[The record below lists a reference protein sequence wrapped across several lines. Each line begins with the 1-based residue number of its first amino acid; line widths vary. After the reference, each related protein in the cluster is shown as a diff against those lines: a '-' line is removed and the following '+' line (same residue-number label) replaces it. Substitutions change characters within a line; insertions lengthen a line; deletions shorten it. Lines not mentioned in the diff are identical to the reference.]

1 MSDTDPDTLPMIP
14 VAKPRFTAR
23 PFPVGVP
30 NRPVK
35 IVKSPSGAGYH
46 AVLAGGT
53 SVNDVD
59 TLPSMQA
66 AKPVIQTTKSC
77 NSPACRGNSYDSDE
91 HNCWSCG
98 CALIVKVV
106 A

>member
-14 VAKPRFTAR
+14 AAKP
-23 PFPVGVP
+23 VGP
-30 NRPVK
+30 IK
-35 IVKSPSGAGYH
+35 LVKSPSGAGYH

-66 AKPVIQTTKSC
+66 AKPAIQTTKSC
-77 NSPACRGNSYDSDE
+77 NSPACKGNSYESNE

-98 CALIVKVV
+98 SALVV
-106 A
+106 NVVG